1 MRNFSYSTI
10 CNHHLENFSVLCI
23 LMENFRKTGPLIKDI
38 ENVFLP
44 SYSTTKLD
52 NGLPV
57 YLISSGTQDIIKIE
71 LVFQAGRAHEVK
83 KVVSRACNNQLKEG
97 CATFSSQG
105 LADKIDFFGAT
116 FRTSENLDTCSLLLF
131 CMGKHFERLMPILR
145 DIVVSPL
152 FPEDELRKYINNN
165 SERLKVELVKND
177 VVAYRSITEKI
188 FTDIHPYGYNSGID
202 DYAVLERQDLVS
214 HYDSNYGYNN
224 CHIFLSGKVDES
236 HVEICN
242 RYLGAGFK
250 AAAPQ
255 ERVPDIEVAIPQTI
269 HTESDKEFQTAI
281 KIGRKLFARSHKDY
295 PGMYFLNAVL
305 GGYFGSRLMSNI
317 REDKG
322 FTYNIYSEVDVMK
335 HGGLFMIGTE
345 VGDEYVEKTQHEIS
359 KELKILRN
367 ELISAEELKMV
378 RNYLL
383 GRILNFV
390 DGPFNAARLLKSIIQ
405 SNLDKDYFDHLIHT
419 IKTISAEELRNLA
432 QKYLKEED
440 MWNISVGK

>member
-1 MRNFSYSTI
+1 
-10 CNHHLENFSVLCI
+10 
-23 LMENFRKTGPLIKDI
+23 MENFRVTGPVIKDI

-44 SYSTTKLD
+44 AYSKTNLD

-71 LVFQAGRAHEVK
+71 LVFQAGRAFEIK
-83 KVVSRACNNQLKEG
+83 KVVSRACNSQLKEG
-97 CATFSSQG
+97 CAGFTSQD
-105 LADKIDFFGAT
+105 LADQIDFFGAT
-116 FRTSENLDTCSLLLF
+116 FRTSENLDTCSVLLF

-145 DIVVSPL
+145 EIVVSPL
-152 FPEDELRKYINNN
+152 FPADELRKYVNNN

-177 VVAYRSITEKI
+177 VVAYRTITEKI
-188 FTDIHPYGYNSGID
+188 FTSAHPYGYNSVIE
-202 DYAVLERQDLVS
+202 DYAALEREDLLK
-214 HYDSNYGYNN
+214 HYEKNYGHNN
-224 CHIFLSGKVDES
+224 CYVFLSGKVNDR

-242 RYLGAGFK
+242 RYLGKNFK
-250 AAAPQ
+250 KATPD
-255 ERVPDIEVAIPQTI
+255 EKVPSIDQARPEII
-269 HTESDKEFQTAI
+269 HTTSDKEFQTAI

-322 FTYNIYSEVDVMK
+322 YTYNIYSEVDVMK
-335 HGGLFMIGTE
+335 HDGLFIIGTE
-345 VGDEYVEKTQHEIS
+345 VGDEYVDETRAEIS
-359 KELKILRN
+359 KELAILRN
-367 ELISAEELKMV
+367 DLISDEELKMV

-405 SNLDKDYFDHLIHT
+405 SNLDKNYFDHLIHT
-419 IKTISAEELRNLA
+419 IKNISAEELRNLA

-440 MWNISVGK
+440 MWHISVGK